1 MNTKDVSFKDFVLDQ
16 LQGLDDIE
24 ARRMFGGFG
33 LYQEE
38 TFFAIVHK
46 GRLYFKIDDATV
58 GEYCKRNMKPFRPNP
73 RQTLKTYY
81 QAPAEILEDDDRL
94 CDWAKK
100 AVFAG
105 GKIHSHNRRKRI
117 MSDSTRIPK
126 GAIG

>member
-46 GRLYFKIDDATV
+46 GRLYFKIDDVTV
-58 GEYCKRNMKPFRPNP
+58 GEYRKRSMKPFRPNP
-73 RQTLKTYY
+73 RQTLKNYY
-81 QAPAEILEDDDRL
+81 QVPAEILEDDDQL

-100 AVFAG
+100 AVFCQ
-105 GKIHSHNRRKRI
+105 KQNS
-117 MSDSTRIPK
+117 
-126 GAIG
+126 